1 MTKGSFFLISHNVS
15 SQRRLPMRVLIY
27 ILLFSTSIFVIV
39 HYFGI
44 NFDQIAE
51 KAKQDSAVGELL
63 LTTQISSYFK
73 ESLVQWSILALTT
86 ITVLLGLTQ
95 YRLMREKIALI
106 LGVAL
111 LGSGTL
117 EIVHTLIVDDLLF
130 RSINHDKINLIT
142 WTLSNTLSGLMLFAG
157 LLFQLNSPKKR
168 LHYISVIFLMIG
180 SIFALFYHDSITN
193 MALVDDIKLSKP
205 YVNIFYLITYSL
217 LLIFVIPRIYKKI
230 PSILFLCVFYFGT
243 IQIADAIFI
252 LVFGTLP
259 AIMKIT
265 TYFIPVICLMINYAV
280 TYNEM
285 IAQQIIL
292 QSNQEKLTYIAAHDP
307 LTGLYNRREFEVI
320 LNRAIANSERFKEP
334 FAVLLIDIDDFKLIN
349 DTLGHVQG
357 DQFMKGFAKQLSS
370 LTRTGET
377 LSRIGG
383 DEFVLI
389 TSKLQSPAS
398 TKQLA
403 KRILRGLN
411 IDYQTPD
418 HSLKISVSIGV
429 AIYPTDGDTI
439 GSLLKHA
446 DVAMYE
452 AKKSGKN
459 TCRFYK
465 RPS

>member
-1 MTKGSFFLISHNVS
+1 
-15 SQRRLPMRVLIY
+15 MRVLIY

-73 ESLVQWSILALTT
+73 ESLLQWSILALTT

-111 LGSGTL
+111 LGSGTI
-117 EIVHTLIVDDLLF
+117 EIVHTLIIDDLLF
-130 RSINHDKINLIT
+130 RSIHDKINLIT
-142 WTLSNTLSGLMLFAG
+142 WTLSNTLSGLILFAG
-157 LLFQLNSPKKR
+157 LLFQLNSPTQR
-168 LHYISVIFLMIG
+168 LHYISVTLLMLG
-180 SIFALFYHDSITN
+180 SIFALFYHDSIIN
-193 MALVDDIKLSKP
+193 MTLLDDLKLSKP
-205 YVNIFYLITYSL
+205 YANICYLITYSL
-217 LLIFVIPRIYKKI
+217 LLIFVIPCIYRKQPK
-230 PSILFLCVFYFGT
+230 ILFLCVFYFGT
-243 IQIADAIFI
+243 IQMADAMFI
-252 LVFGTLP
+252 LFFGTLP

-265 TYFIPVICLMINYAV
+265 TYFIPVICLMINYAI

-285 IAQQIIL
+285 IGQQIIL
-292 QSNQEKLTYIAAHDP
+292 QSNQEKLSYIAAHDP

-334 FAVLLIDIDDFKLIN
+334 FAVLLMDIDDFKLIN

-357 DQFMKGFAKQLSS
+357 DQFMKSFAKQLSS

-403 KRILRGLN
+403 DRILRGLN
-411 IDYQTPD
+411 IDYQTPE

-429 AIYPTDGDTI
+429 AIYPTDGDGI
-439 GSLLKHA
+439 DGLLKHA

-459 TCRFYK
+459 TCRFY
-465 RPS
+465 RTPNVAHR